1 MQKQDLKQLTLFP
14 EDFPASPSVWLESKK
29 EKGMTV
35 TCGRKCSELSAS
47 LSREPKPWFKP
58 VFAAWVW
65 IKEHL
70 GEAVKLIIA
79 CGIGVA
85 LGLMFVWAW

>member
-1 MQKQDLKQLTLFP
+1 MIQ
-14 EDFPASPSVWLESKK
+14 SVSQAEIDRWVRENELRIVPKRPPK
-29 EKGMTV
+29 PTRWKG
-35 TCGRKCSELSAS
+35 
-47 LSREPKPWFKP
+47 REPKPWFKP
-58 VFAAWVW
+58 VFAAWIW
-65 IKEHL
+65 MKERL